1 MTKIKII
8 THLPSKEEMMKHMKA
23 GQQTTLILSVLL
35 VLTLLGTACTPR
47 LSPPELT
54 ATVAAAYT
62 PTPMPSPTPAAITP
76 DQDLAA
82 LIQSAADGEVLTL
95 APGTFSLAKG
105 LLIDKNLTLMGS
117 DSGQT
122 ILTAAE
128 PAEGVKAMV
137 VNTANTTLTL
147 QNLGINYSG
156 STPSAVLFIKAGSLV
171 MDNCTLSGATL
182 SESGNQLGL
191 LSVENESTALVRHS
205 RFIGNPEKAD
215 PKSPEK
221 VPGGIFVSGN
231 AHLTLEDSLI
241 DGSYIGVYAYGS
253 SVVTLTHNEINN
265 TYAAAAYLEEASGEV
280 TANTLQWSTGVQLG
294 LFGNAKVTA
303 SENIFNN
310 ADGTNAIQVNGTAV
324 ATLLNNTL
332 NGGAA
337 GIVFGDNSTGQA
349 VNNHITLASGSGI
362 FVNKEAAP
370 TLDSNLIESCEI
382 GILYQDNAAGSA
394 VNNTIFFGN
403 IGLSIKSPASPSIAG
418 NTIQGYLVALASDPE
433 DWITKIDAHDNSL
446 TDGEPEII
454 ITEKEE

>member
-1 MTKIKII
+1 MLYNKGNHAQLKRVQPQPSRLQGENGGKIYSTWNPGMTKIKII

-147 QNLGINYSG
+147 QNLGQNGMEVEAGTSG
-156 STPSAVLFIKAGSLV
+156 AVSLVGTSAAAAGSLLITALSWILTPV
-171 MDNCTLSGATL
+171 KDPCLWLFALTVFIGGVGGSLLDSWLGATVQAIFYCSKCQKETEKHPLHSCGSSTTPLRGLHWFNNDMVNLCCTL
-182 SESGNQLGL
+182 
-191 LSVENESTALVRHS
+191 
-205 RFIGNPEKAD
+205 
-215 PKSPEK
+215 
-221 VPGGIFVSGN
+221 GGSIPVVL
-231 AHLTLEDSLI
+231 LTLFI
-241 DGSYIGVYAYGS
+241 P
-253 SVVTLTHNEINN
+253 
-265 TYAAAAYLEEASGEV
+265 
-280 TANTLQWSTGVQLG
+280 
-294 LFGNAKVTA
+294 
-303 SENIFNN
+303 
-310 ADGTNAIQVNGTAV
+310 
-324 ATLLNNTL
+324 
-332 NGGAA
+332 
-337 GIVFGDNSTGQA
+337 VF
-349 VNNHITLASGSGI
+349 
-362 FVNKEAAP
+362 
-370 TLDSNLIESCEI
+370 
-382 GILYQDNAAGSA
+382 
-394 VNNTIFFGN
+394 
-403 IGLSIKSPASPSIAG
+403 
-418 NTIQGYLVALASDPE
+418 
-433 DWITKIDAHDNSL
+433 
-446 TDGEPEII
+446 
-454 ITEKEE
+454 